1 MQAPVA
7 SLFRTVRTRLGWL
20 VFGPLVAI
28 VFFGGLGLWSF
39 LQNLVREDTVAFQQ
53 EILLLQE
60 EFIDRYFDERRAD
73 IGRLAAA
80 LERSFGDPEAMLAE
94 MERFR
99 DAEQEFTSAN
109 FRRRDGVTDI
119 SGPAEDGVDFSDRAY
134 FQEALRGNATLSDV
148 IVGRVSGNPIVILAH
163 PVRDRDDQVA
173 GVVFGAVSVRTV
185 ADLIAS
191 ARVSPDS
198 ESYILKQD
206 GTMITRSDYEPRLR
220 AQGELEAGSAMSLV
234 VESEIYRRAVNQE
247 RSGRI
252 YRSYWGGQVLGNYR
266 WVNDDRWILIYE
278 QPWQSVTE
286 RYEDTLRISAL
297 IALLIGAGLIVLL
310 VRVARTITDPVDLL
324 ARVSQSY
331 FSDQETATLRQEDFR
346 NAPAELQQLADAF
359 GTMLSRV
366 ESDITRIEETSR
378 RDGLTGLLKREVFET
393 ESCGLIDF
401 CRRSELPIAV
411 LVMDIDHFKAV
422 NDTYGHAAGDT
433 ALRIA
438 ADQMAK
444 TIRDSDVLCRYGGE
458 EFAVFV
464 PNASADQGKELAE
477 RIRRDI
483 EMHAITL
490 PEERIT
496 VTISV
501 GVVAADPSAPSS
513 AELDPAELLA
523 TLVKRADRALYD
535 AKRAGRNRVV
545 VAETP

>member
-1 MQAPVA
+1 
-7 SLFRTVRTRLGWL
+7 
-20 VFGPLVAI
+20 
-28 VFFGGLGLWSF
+28 
-39 LQNLVREDTVAFQQ
+39 
-53 EILLLQE
+53 
-60 EFIDRYFDERRAD
+60 
-73 IGRLAAA
+73 
-80 LERSFGDPEAMLAE
+80 
-94 MERFR
+94 
-99 DAEQEFTSAN
+99 
-109 FRRRDGVTDI
+109 
-119 SGPAEDGVDFSDRAY
+119 VDFSDRAY
-134 FQEALRGNATLSDV
+134 FQEALRGNAAISDV
-148 IVGRVSGNPIVILAH
+148 IVGRVSGNPIVILAQ

-185 ADLIAS
+185 ADLIES

-220 AQGELEAGSAMSLV
+220 AQGELEGDSPLSLV
-234 VESEIYRRAVNQE
+234 VDSEIYRRAVNQE
-247 RSGRI
+247 RSARI
-252 YRSYWGGQVLGNYR
+252 YTSYWGGQVLGNYR

-278 QPWQSVTE
+278 QPWYSVTE

-297 IALLIGAGLIVLL
+297 IALLIGAGLVVLL
-310 VRVARTITDPVDLL
+310 VRVARTITDPVALL

-393 ESCGLIDF
+393 ESHGLIEF

-433 ALRIA
+433 ALRLA
-438 ADQMAK
+438 ADQMNK

-483 EMHAITL
+483 EVHTIAL
-490 PEERIT
+490 PDERLT

-501 GVVAADPSAPSS
+501 GVAAADPSAPSL
-513 AELDPAELLA
+513 AELDPDELLA